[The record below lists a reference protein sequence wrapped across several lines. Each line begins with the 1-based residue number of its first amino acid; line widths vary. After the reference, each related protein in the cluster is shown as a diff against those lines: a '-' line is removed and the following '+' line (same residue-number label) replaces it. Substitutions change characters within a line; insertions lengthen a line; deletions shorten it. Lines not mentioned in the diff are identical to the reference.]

1 MADTRDQVLA
11 VRIFGKEYHLARDP
25 DKTVDHIRQVAA
37 LVDEKMRL
45 IAQDHEAQSAFHTA
59 LLAGLDLVD
68 ALFQLRDEFDSAQS
82 DIAGRTS
89 RLSESLGRILE
100 GSSVEWTSKEEGV
113 SRSRPD
119 EPILHPA
126 STTTHSISSP
136 NPARGKS

>member
-1 MADTRDQVLA
+1 MSDARDQVLA

-25 DKTVDHIRQVAA
+25 DKTVDHIRQVAE

-45 IAQDHEAQSAFHTA
+45 IAQEHGTQSGFHTA

-68 ALFQLRDEFDSAQS
+68 ELLRLRDEYDSAQS

-100 GSSVEWTSKEEGV
+100 GGSLEWTSADAGV
-113 SRSRPD
+113 GKDR
-119 EPILHPA
+119 A
-126 STTTHSISSP
+126 SSTSISDPADSTQSYGSS
-136 NPARGKS
+136 NPERR